1 MVLTTCRRSA
11 SLLAMTAFER
21 LGTEARDATGA
32 DLDLRTTVELVELM
46 NVEDSTVPAAVAAAA
61 GAIAALV
68 DDVAA
73 RLALGGRLIYVGA
86 GTSGRLAA
94 LDAAECEA
102 TFSVEPGR
110 VTALVAGEDAA
121 SAPEREAAEDDTAA
135 ARADVGRLGAEAAD
149 AVIGISASGRS
160 PYAVAAVQAARERG
174 AFTGCVVCVEGSE
187 LAAVAEREVCVPVGA
202 EVLAGSTRL
211 KAGTAQKLV
220 LNMISTISMIR
231 LGKTFGN
238 LMVDLVPSNEKLRA
252 RARSIVREAADVS
265 AEEADNALARAGGD
279 PKVAIVSLLAGLD
292 PEEARARLAGAGGVV
307 RRAVEPGS

>member
-1 MVLTTCRRSA
+1 MNA
-11 SLLAMTAFER
+11 E
-21 LGTEARDATGA
+21 DAT
-32 DLDLRTTVELVELM
+32 
-46 NVEDSTVPAAVAAAA
+46 VAAAV
-61 GAIAALV
+61 GAASRAVAALV

-73 RLALGGRLIYVGA
+73 RLALGGRLLYVGA

-110 VTALVAGEDAA
+110 VTALVAGEGA
-121 SAPEREAAEDDTAA
+121 SSTLEQEAAEDDAA
-135 ARADVGRLGAEAAD
+135 AGRADVERLGPGPAD
-149 AVIGISASGRS
+149 AVVGISASGRS
-160 PYAVAAVQAARERG
+160 PYVLAAVAAARDRG
-174 AFTGCVVCVEGSE
+174 ALTGCVVCVEGSE
-187 LAAVAEREVCVPVGA
+187 LAAVADREVCVPVGP
-202 EVLAGSTRL
+202 EILSGSTRL

-252 RARSIVREAADVS
+252 RARSIVREAAGVS
-265 AEEADNALARAGGD
+265 TEEADEALARAGGD
-279 PKVAIVSLLAGLD
+279 VKVAVVSLLAGLEPD
-292 PEEARARLAGAGGVV
+292 EARRRLADAGGVV

>member
-1 MVLTTCRRSA
+1 
-11 SLLAMTAFER
+11 MTAFEQ
-21 LGTEARDATGA
+21 LGTEARDAAGA
-32 DLDLRTTVELVELM
+32 DLDLRSTAELVELM
-46 NVEDSTVPAAVAAAA
+46 NAEDATVAAAV
-61 GAIAALV
+61 GAASRAVAALV

-73 RLALGGRLIYVGA
+73 RLALGGRLLYVGA

-110 VTALVAGEDAA
+110 VTALVAGEGA
-121 SAPEREAAEDDTAA
+121 SSTLEQEAAEDDAA
-135 ARADVGRLGAEAAD
+135 AGRADVERFGPGPAD

-160 PYAVAAVQAARERG
+160 PYVLAAVAAARDRG
-174 AFTGCVVCVEGSE
+174 ALTGCVVCVEGSE
-187 LAAVAEREVCVPVGA
+187 LADVAGREVCVPVGP
-202 EVLAGSTRL
+202 EILSGSTRL

-220 LNMISTISMIR
+220 LNTISTISMIR

-252 RARSIVREAADVS
+252 RARSIVREAAGVS
-265 AEEADNALARAGGD
+265 TEDADEALARSGGD
-279 PKVAIVSLLAGLD
+279 VKVAVVSLLTGLGPD
-292 PEEARARLAGAGGVV
+292 DARRRLADAGGVV

>member
-1 MVLTTCRRSA
+1 
-11 SLLAMTAFER
+11 MTAFER
-21 LGTEARDATGA
+21 LGTEARDAAGA
-32 DLDLRTTVELVELM
+32 DLDLRTTTELVELM
-46 NVEDSTVPAAVAAAA
+46 NAEDSTVPSAVAAAA
-61 GAIAALV
+61 GAVAALV

-73 RLALGGRLIYVGA
+73 RLALGGRLIYAGA

-110 VTALVAGEDAA
+110 VTALVAGEGAA
-121 SAPEREAAEDDTAA
+121 SALEQEAAEDDARA
-135 ARADVGRLGAEAAD
+135 ARTDVERLGAEAAD
-149 AVIGISASGRS
+149 AVVGISASGRS
-160 PYAVAAVQAARERG
+160 PYVVAAVQAARERG

-231 LGKTFGN
+231 LGKTYGN

-265 AEEADNALARAGGD
+265 ADEADDALARAGGN
-279 PKVAIVSLLAGLD
+279 PKVAIVSLLAGVEAD
-292 PEEARARLAGAGGVV
+292 EARARLAAAGGVV
-307 RRAVEPGS
+307 RRALEPEHRP

>member
-1 MVLTTCRRSA
+1 
-11 SLLAMTAFER
+11 MTAFER
-21 LGTEARDATGA
+21 LGTEARDAAGA
-32 DLDLRTTVELVELM
+32 DLDLRTTTELVELM
-46 NVEDSTVPAAVAAAA
+46 NAEDSTVPSAVAAAA
-61 GAIAALV
+61 GAVAALV

-73 RLALGGRLIYVGA
+73 RLALGGRLIYAGA

>member
-1 MVLTTCRRSA
+1 
-11 SLLAMTAFER
+11 MTAFEQ
-21 LGTEARDATGA
+21 LGTEARDAAGA
-32 DLDLRTTVELVELM
+32 DLDLRSTAELVALM
-46 NVEDSTVPAAVAAAA
+46 SAEDASVPAAVA
-61 GAIAALV
+61 GASNAVAALV

-73 RLALGGRLIYVGA
+73 RLAMDGRLVYVGA

-110 VTALVAGEDAA
+110 VSALVAGEGA
-121 SAPEREAAEDDTAA
+121 SSKLEQEAAEDDAA
-135 ARADVGRLGAEAAD
+135 AGRADVEGFDPGPAD
-149 AVIGISASGRS
+149 AVVGISASGRS
-160 PYAVAAVQAARERG
+160 PYVLAAVAAARDRG
-174 AFTGCVVCVEGSE
+174 ALTGCVVCVEGSE
-187 LAAVAEREVCVPVGA
+187 LADVAGREVCVPVGP
-202 EVLAGSTRL
+202 EILSGSTRL

-252 RARSIVREAADVS
+252 RARSIVREAAGVS
-265 AEEADNALARAGGD
+265 TEEADEALARSDGD
-279 PKVAIVSLLAGLD
+279 VKMAVVSLLTGLGPD
-292 PEEARARLAGAGGVV
+292 DARRRLADAGGVV

>member
-1 MVLTTCRRSA
+1 
-11 SLLAMTAFER
+11 MTAFEQ
-21 LGTEARDATGA
+21 LGTEARDAAGA
-32 DLDLRTTVELVELM
+32 DLDLRSTAELVELM
-46 NVEDSTVPAAVAAAA
+46 NAEDATVAAAV
-61 GAIAALV
+61 GAASRAVAALV

-73 RLALGGRLIYVGA
+73 RLALGGRLLYVGA

-110 VTALVAGEDAA
+110 VTALVAGEGA
-121 SAPEREAAEDDTAA
+121 SSTLEQEAAEDDAA
-135 ARADVGRLGAEAAD
+135 AGRADVERFGPGPAD

-160 PYAVAAVQAARERG
+160 PYVLAAVAAARDRG
-174 AFTGCVVCVEGSE
+174 ALTGCVVCVEGSE
-187 LAAVAEREVCVPVGA
+187 LADVAGREVCVPVGP
-202 EVLAGSTRL
+202 EILSGSTRL

-220 LNMISTISMIR
+220 LNTISTISMIR

-252 RARSIVREAADVS
+252 RARSIVREAAGVS
-265 AEEADNALARAGGD
+265 TEEADEALARSGGD
-279 PKVAIVSLLAGLD
+279 VKVAVVSLLTGLGPD
-292 PEEARARLAGAGGVV
+292 DARRRLADAGGVV